1 MGRNKS
7 LPTVIDATKV
17 VPSQKLYAG
26 QKEYDVQP
34 GDNSRALGII
44 MQFNNLP
51 VVDLNDSKAVK
62 ERIDLYMQMCYQN
75 DFKPTVSSLAAV
87 LGFNRRTLIAIVN
100 EEHPGG
106 AWRNLPTSS
115 LLTIKKAYSSMEQL
129 WENYMQNG
137 KINPVSA
144 IFLAK
149 NNFNYV
155 DKVEHIVE
163 ARATLSED
171 EMENR
176 YLATLQD
183 SDL

>member
-1 MGRNKS
+1 MGRRKD

-34 GDNSRALGII
+34 GDNSRALAVI

-51 VVDLNDSKAVK
+51 VIDLHDSNAVRD
-62 ERIDLYMQMCYQN
+62 RINLYMQMCYEN
-75 DFKPTVSSLAAV
+75 DYKPTVSSLAAV
-87 LGFNRRTLIAIVN
+87 LGFDRRSLHAIVN
-100 EEHPGG
+100 GDN
-106 AWRNLPTSS
+106 ARWQSLPTLSVD
-115 LLTIKKAYSSMEQL
+115 LIKKAYSSMEQL

-155 DKVEHIVE
+155 DKVEHVVE